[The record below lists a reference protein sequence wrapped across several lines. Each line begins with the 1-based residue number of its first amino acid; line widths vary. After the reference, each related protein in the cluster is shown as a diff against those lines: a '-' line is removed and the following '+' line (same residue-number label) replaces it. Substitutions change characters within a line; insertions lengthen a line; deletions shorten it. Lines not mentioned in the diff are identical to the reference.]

1 MSFTSEKE
9 FEAYIRQL
17 VNQHITTG
25 NPDIFAL
32 TNKKA
37 VDIVI
42 CKNGK
47 VPHIFFIEAKFHVD
61 SHGRLGFGSSKGNGF
76 QPEILLKRP
85 HYFENNLRW
94 VIGAEFTNK
103 IFFLNNETMLKYLS
117 GGAIG
122 EKFNNIQ
129 KRIFKTEQGL
139 TESEFVDE
147 LKKWIL

>member
-17 VNQHITTG
+17 VNLHITAG
-25 NPDIFAL
+25 NPDIFTL

-47 VPHIFFIEAKFHVD
+47 IPHIFFIEVKFHVD